1 MSWRRTHLWLIFLT
15 VWLLAIALPSLRF
28 DGGFTPFRQNLSE
41 LRAFPETQDKALM
54 IIAVLLVM
62 GIVFLA
68 WQLALSLW
76 KKARRKKEPPEMVLY
91 IERPPTPWQV
101 YLILILLFLG
111 VAGLVQLA
119 RQHPHFLYPDIPTQ
133 YATHSP
139 ADQKNNN
146 PLAVPPA
153 PTKPADVPQAPNLD
167 WFSYILGIVLF
178 IALCWILRIIFKS
191 WRKKL
196 ELSDLKE
203 VVQIAGKALA
213 DLETGTALPDVV
225 LRCYRDMSVIL
236 GRKVNFRKAMTAREF
251 EKALHQAG
259 VSENAVATLT
269 GLFERVR
276 YGGFLSGPKDRAVA
290 ISALKAIEQKYKEA
304 DHAV

>member
-15 VWLLAIALPSLRF
+15 VWLPAIALPSLRF

-101 YLILILLFLG
+101 YLIIILLFLS

-119 RQHPHFLYPDIPTQ
+119 RQHPHFLYPDTPTK
-133 YATHSP
+133 YATQTP
-139 ADQKNNN
+139 ANQKTVN
-146 PLAVPPA
+146 PQLLPPF
-153 PTKPADVPQAPNLD
+153 PTKPGDMTPAPNSD
-167 WFSYILGIVLF
+167 WFTYSLAIVLF
-178 IALCWILRIIFKS
+178 IALCWILRIIFMS
-191 WRKKL
+191 WRQKL

-213 DLETGTALPDVV
+213 DLENGTALSDVV
-225 LRCYRDMSVIL
+225 LRCYHDMSVIL
-236 GRKVNFRKAMTAREF
+236 GRKVNFGKAMTAREF
-251 EKALHQAG
+251 EQALHRAG

-276 YGGFLSGPKDRAVA
+276 YGGYLSGPEDRAGA
-290 ISALKAIEQKYKEA
+290 ITALKAIEQKYKEA